1 MLNYF
6 KSKREHKIRRT
17 YTFDPKVIEEL
28 DNYCDEN
35 SINKSNMFNNFA
47 RYITQS
53 SLPLKQL
60 IKKIMPL
67 LKLKIFIAGKIMVK
81 GPENIFT
88 KFSFLRSVIF
98 IIKASF
104 F

>member
-35 SINKSNMFNNFA
+35 SINKSNMFNMGLSDCNGT
-47 RYITQS
+47 R
-53 SLPLKQL
+53 
-60 IKKIMPL
+60 
-67 LKLKIFIAGKIMVK
+67 G
-81 GPENIFT
+81 G
-88 KFSFLRSVIF
+88 
-98 IIKASF
+98 
-104 F
+104 

>member
-6 KSKREHKIRRT
+6 KSKKEHKIRRT

-60 IKKIMPL
+60 IKKTS
-67 LKLKIFIAGKIMVK
+67 VSS
-81 GPENIFT
+81 T
-88 KFSFLRSVIF
+88 K
-98 IIKASF
+98 
-104 F
+104 

>member
-35 SINKSNMFNNFA
+35 SINKSNMFNNFVA
-47 RYITQS
+47 
-53 SLPLKQL
+53 
-60 IKKIMPL
+60 
-67 LKLKIFIAGKIMVK
+67 A
-81 GPENIFT
+81 
-88 KFSFLRSVIF
+88 
-98 IIKASF
+98 AC
-104 F
+104 

>member
-35 SINKSNMFNNFA
+35 SINKSNMFNNSKD
-47 RYITQS
+47 TQCN
-53 SLPLKQL
+53 LLTFETTY
-60 IKKIMPL
+60 KKDFCI
-67 LKLKIFIAGKIMVK
+67 VH
-81 GPENIFT
+81 
-88 KFSFLRSVIF
+88 
-98 IIKASF
+98 
-104 F
+104 